1 MIIWAGRLS
10 SYRWRELQL
19 SDLQGRLGR
28 LVACMLSLEQERAP
42 FDLLGPCFL
51 MRSDSF
57 QTCIDQAENFIQ
69 IVKQLMTVENQ

>member
-1 MIIWAGRLS
+1 
-10 SYRWRELQL
+10 
-19 SDLQGRLGR
+19 
-28 LVACMLSLEQERAP
+28 LEQERAP

-51 MRSDSF
+51 MRGDSF

>member
-1 MIIWAGRLS
+1 
-10 SYRWRELQL
+10 
-19 SDLQGRLGR
+19 
-28 LVACMLSLEQERAP
+28 MLSLEQERAP

-57 QTCIDQAENFIQ
+57 QTRIDQAENFMQ